1 MELPKWCTNEVYDS
15 LKNATR
21 DSFNSICATETLIK
35 YRGGCFTKTF
45 IENMNINNQHENPRK
60 IYLYSSHDT
69 NIFSFAKAHKFE
81 FPGEGVP
88 EYGSAFIFEKFRG
101 IDNHIYVKVNKSYV
115 TKIKNIKHF
124 RNNYLI

>member
-1 MELPKWCTNEVYDS
+1 MELPKWCTNEVYDN
-15 LKNATR
+15 LKNSTKVFYNAL
-21 DSFNSICATETLIK
+21 SSTETLIK
-35 YRGGCFTKTF
+35 YYSGGFIRTF

-101 IDNHIYVKVNKSYV
+101 IDKQIYVKV
-115 TKIKNIKHF
+115 KII
-124 RNNYLI
+124 LLP